1 VEKIES
7 IIRKQFEKHRIV
19 VWYDEKGEFAT
30 ELWLQNHGDINILTI
45 DNNEFGIK
53 HKILIEDPK
62 GKYLLYRSGP
72 KPPITENWLAD
83 ILLSNTELQIDQS
96 SLWLNDLG
104 LGREFIEI
112 TTQFTEF
119 FKNNKRTEALKKL
132 LTVEDTKNRIKLKM
146 LAVCAVSDARWDDI
160 VMQLLSEEALGKNEK
175 YNVIVKSGLDVFYW
189 EQVKKILG
197 YDPAKPTIKD
207 FAIEMFNTAF
217 TTALNEKATLD
228 SEAIYLL
235 KRWKDHNQHK
245 KAFREFSANCA
256 QWLGVEQKI
265 LAKKIRELIDIDFFE
280 LVERKI
286 LSDLNQA
293 ILTSTITAGEAE
305 QIIRQRSMSHWY
317 DDFRDEYAC
326 LENAV
331 QFFTMIKTSE
341 LSIDTFDD
349 GLEKYKSHLYK
360 LDVYYRKFI
369 YHYQKANQPT
379 LLNQLYEE
387 LENHYLNKYLN
398 KMNTQFS
405 AGISKLKQWNSS
417 VVAKQD
423 RFWEQN
429 IDSYQKMNKKIFV
442 IISDGLRY
450 EIASELMSLIRQEDR
465 YEAEIVPMLGMLPS
479 YTQLG
484 MAALLPNDKISI
496 AEDTTG
502 NVLVDGQSSSGKDNR
517 AKIIDNK
524 VPGKALLMK
533 IDEVL
538 VKSSEDSKKLYRDYD
553 VIYIYQNRIDAVG
566 DKQVTEGKV
575 FQEAEATMNELID
588 AIHRLTSG
596 NANNIIITADHGFLY
611 QQRELDNTDFMSET
625 DVSGKI
631 MYKDR
636 RFILGKE
643 LKSESNL
650 LHFHSNQ
657 LGLEGS
663 MEVMIPMANQRM
675 RLSGSGSRYVHG
687 GASLQEIMIPVLRIN
702 KKRISDVEFVDVDLI
717 SAGGR
722 IISTGQ
728 LVINLYQKEPVSDKM
743 QSVTLRIG
751 VYNQQDELISEEKT
765 IPFDYTSD
773 SPRDREITCKLL
785 LSQKAEKANNQDIIL
800 KLEKPIPGTNKFQ
813 IYKTESYTLR
823 RSFTSDFDF

>member
-1 VEKIES
+1 LINTEEIVIKLYQ
-7 IIRKQFEKHRIV
+7 KYRIV
-19 VWYDEKGEFAT
+19 IWYDEKGEFASD
-30 ELWLQNHGDINILTI
+30 LWLMDLPGITKLVI

-53 HKILIEDPK
+53 HQILINDPK
-62 GKYLLYRSGP
+62 GKYLLYKLGP
-72 KPPITENWLAD
+72 KPPVTENWLAD

-96 SLWLNDLG
+96 SLWLTDLD

-112 TTQFTEF
+112 TTQYIEF
-119 FKNNKRTEALKKL
+119 FKNSKRTEALKKL
-132 LTVEDTKNRIKLKM
+132 LASEDTKNRIKLKM
-146 LAVCAVSDARWDDI
+146 LAICAGSDARWDDI
-160 VMQLLSEEALGKNEK
+160 VMNLLSEEALGKSEK
-175 YNVIVKSGLDVFYW
+175 YNLINKSGLDVFFW
-189 EQVKKILG
+189 EQVRKLLG
-197 YDPAKPTIKD
+197 YDISKPSIKD
-207 FAIEMFNTAF
+207 FAIEVFNTAF
-217 TTALNEKATLD
+217 NTALNEKATLD
-228 SEAIYLL
+228 SEVIYLL
-235 KRWKDHNQHK
+235 KRWKDHTQHK

-256 QWLGVEQKI
+256 EWLGIEQKI
-265 LAKKIRELIDIDFFE
+265 SAKKIRELIDIDYFE

-293 ILTSTITAGEAE
+293 ILSGTITAGEAE
-305 QIIRQRSMSHWY
+305 QVIRQRSMSHWFE
-317 DDFRDEYAC
+317 DFRDEYAC
-326 LENAV
+326 LESAV
-331 QFFTMIKTSE
+331 QFFSMIKTTE
-341 LSIDTFDD
+341 IRIDTFDD
-349 GLEKYKSHLYK
+349 GLEKYKSNLHK
-360 LDVYYRKFI
+360 LDMYYRKFI
-369 YHYQKANQPT
+369 YHYQQANQPT

-398 KMNTQFS
+398 KLNTQFS
-405 AGISKLKQWNSS
+405 ASIGKIKQWNSS
-417 VVAKQD
+417 VIARQD

-429 IDSYQKMNKKIFV
+429 IDVYQKNNKKIFV

-450 EIASELMSLIRQEDR
+450 EIANELMSLIRQEDR
-465 YEAEIVPMLGMLPS
+465 YEADIVPMLGMLPS

-484 MAALLPNDKISI
+484 MAALLPNDKISV
-496 AEDTTG
+496 AEDASGT
-502 NVLVDGQSSSGKDNR
+502 VLVDGQNSSGKDNR
-517 AKIIDNK
+517 AKILDSK

-566 DKQVTEGKV
+566 DKQVTESKV
-575 FQEAEATMNELID
+575 FQEVEATMNELID

-611 QQRELDNTDFMSET
+611 QHRELDNTDFMSET
-625 DVSGKI
+625 DVSGDI

-636 RFILGKE
+636 RFIIGKA

-650 LHFHSNQ
+650 LHFDAKQ

-687 GASLQEIMIPVLRIN
+687 GASLQEIMIPVLKIN
-702 KKRISDVEFVDVDLI
+702 KKRVSDVEFVDVDLI
-717 SAGGR
+717 STGGR

-743 QSVTLRIG
+743 QPVTLRIG

-813 IYKTESYTLR
+813 IYKTENYTLR